1 MTPSPNTLPLLF
13 RECLGGFCAGFTIET
28 VAGVCVRCR
37 QPPGLL
43 IAPPSKL
50 RVGEALVSQFKTLLE
65 PESSGSWLS
74 VNLFFFLLE
83 VDCVMQESSS
93 VFV

>member
-1 MTPSPNTLPLLF
+1 MTPPPNTLPLLF

-50 RVGEALVSQFKTLLE
+50 RVGDALVSQFKTLLE

-74 VNLFFFLLE
+74 VNLFFFFYLK
-83 VDCVMQESSS
+83 
-93 VFV
+93 